1 MEGAR
6 VNGAIGKSQAFL
18 PALGLA
24 AVILAA
30 LTAAGGAAA
39 AQGTGQ
45 KALTIYSQATLA
57 QFINHQDDRQRALK
71 NSPFTG
77 DTGKFNTST
86 AGNGPFPGD
95 DTLYSFNLFT
105 DQSLK
110 NQIGSAVYTCH
121 YNFAKHALCTVYY
134 TLGKGT
140 LLAAG
145 PVDFTATSFTLALT
159 GGTKTYIGA
168 NGQVVMTPV
177 ANAKNVQKLA
187 FVLLGQ

>member
-1 MEGAR
+1 
-6 VNGAIGKSQAFL
+6 VNGAIGRKI
-18 PALGLA
+18 PVLGLA
-24 AVILAA
+24 AVILVALVAA
-30 LTAAGGAAA
+30 RAASAAGG
-39 AQGTGQ
+39 TNQ

-77 DTGKFNTST
+77 DTGKFNTTST
-86 AGNGPFPGD
+86 AGAGPFPGD
-95 DTLYSFNLFT
+95 DTLYSFNLFSN
-105 DQSLK
+105 QSLK

-121 YNFAKHALCTVYY
+121 YNFLKHALCTVYY